1 MLKRRSAT
9 PERRLEYQREHRELV
24 AALKDRDSARANE
37 LCVGHL
43 THVRRNLL
51 GYEMNQAQSRRSP
64 GRRSQAPS

>member
-24 AALKDRDSARANE
+24 AALKDRDGARANE
-37 LCVGHL
+37 LCIGHL

-51 GYEMNQAQSRRSP
+51 GY
-64 GRRSQAPS
+64 